1 MLQRPRPIAGDWW
14 STWERSTRGGLDARS
29 ADHTRLGRGY
39 GASIRGKVQNRAT
52 DLGWAELPSVLRWF
66 KGARVLT
73 PIRYTH
79 PASRHRAA
87 REGSGCR
94 CGRVPRCVPPQR
106 HDHDQDARDAPRVS
120 RQRAQPPALRNLRN
134 EKVSLTTTLITKLLT
149 NPLAQPRSSED
160 ADDHSPASRPLH
172 HTGRLSM
179 AWKDHLTR
187 SLDEVNSSITG
198 YPAAGDTASDS
209 AELCKRSR
217 QYPIGAFFDDRQ
229 RAWRHLLQLRGK
241 LSTTWWGTCGWM
253 C

>member
-1 MLQRPRPIAGDWW
+1 MLQRSRAIAGDWW

-39 GASIRGKVQNRAT
+39 GASIKGKVQNRAT

-94 CGRVPRCVPPQR
+94 CGRVPPCVPQQR

-134 EKVSLTTTLITKLLT
+134 EKVSLTSRLRV
-149 NPLAQPRSSED
+149 AEAC
-160 ADDHSPASRPLH
+160 ADDQDGYTAPEPAR
-172 HTGRLSM
+172 
-179 AWKDHLTR
+179 
-187 SLDEVNSSITG
+187 
-198 YPAAGDTASDS
+198 TASTTPS
-209 AELCKRSR
+209 AAALRSAGVYDGHR
-217 QYPIGAFFDDRQ
+217 DRGVGC
-229 RAWRHLLQLRGK
+229 R
-241 LSTTWWGTCGWM
+241 
-253 C
+253 